1 MHAIQNLYV
10 ALISL
15 AVILLTFR
23 LKYIDEMAHIDEQ
36 IICKGDSCKRK
47 VLHIST
53 ILRHL
58 NNNLECKE
66 QYSDK
71 DIEDL
76 KAKIK
81 KRKAKIDV
89 KRRKNKRKAEKEKG
103 LNAHISKGSLVLKST
118 NIQITKFDQF
128 S

>member
-23 LKYIDEMAHIDEQ
+23 LKYTDEMAHIDEQ
-36 IICKGDSCKRK
+36 INRKGVFCKKK

-58 NNNLECKE
+58 NNSFECKE

-71 DIEDL
+71 EIEDF

-89 KRRKNKRKAEKEKG
+89 KRRKNKRKAEKEKSI
-103 LNAHISKGSLVLKST
+103 NTHFSKGSLVLKST
-118 NIQITKFDQF
+118 NIQITKFD
-128 S
+128 